1 MIQIS
6 LNPPSSFRLDNRHKV
21 IRNNLPPGVVY
32 TVRLYAV
39 PEMLGNNHASTSRH
53 LGLFPLSEDKE
64 VPPLSDARMDY
75 TLAMS
80 N

>member
-1 MIQIS
+1 M
-6 LNPPSSFRLDNRHKV
+6 
-21 IRNNLPPGVVY
+21 
-32 TVRLYAV
+32 RLYAV
-39 PEMLGNNHASTSRH
+39 PELLGNNHASTSRH